1 MGGNLLGSSNEAK
14 VLAEWNEKQSEQ
26 FIECFNKYNQRFGWG
41 DPMNSFYIQRS
52 VIYTGDKDR
61 VLAKYD
67 DFVQNSL
74 LAKSD
79 RQDIV
84 VTVPMPDFIHDHYVD
99 YLMTQIGSTLDQLS
113 YPDIIYKT
121 EKITLRKNSEDG
133 MRYWLL
139 IGALNCKLCIN
150 KNGKYY
156 ARFLFKIAVYSKAMD
171 INSPNINDI
180 NDGYHETAGNRR
192 NVQNEANQA
201 NEPK

>member
-1 MGGNLLGSSNEAK
+1 MGMGNLLGSSNEAK

-84 VTVPMPDFIHDHYVD
+84 VTVPMPDIMQDS
-99 YLMTQIGSTLDQLS
+99 YLKLLYIPKQWILTVPISTISMTVIMKQ
-113 YPDIIYKT
+113 
-121 EKITLRKNSEDG
+121 
-133 MRYWLL
+133 
-139 IGALNCKLCIN
+139 
-150 KNGKYY
+150 
-156 ARFLFKIAVYSKAMD
+156 
-171 INSPNINDI
+171 
-180 NDGYHETAGNRR
+180 
-192 NVQNEANQA
+192 
-201 NEPK
+201 